1 MQFIFLA
8 FNLESYKYF
17 TTKNKIE
24 FKKEI
29 KTHLKNYLFFN

>member
-17 TTKNKIE
+17 TKNKTERNKNTFLKLYFLIE
-24 FKKEI
+24 G
-29 KTHLKNYLFFN
+29 